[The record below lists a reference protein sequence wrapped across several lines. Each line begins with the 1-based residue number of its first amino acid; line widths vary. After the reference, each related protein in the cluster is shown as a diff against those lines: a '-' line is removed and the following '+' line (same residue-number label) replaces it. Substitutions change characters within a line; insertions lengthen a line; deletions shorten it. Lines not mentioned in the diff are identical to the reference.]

1 MTSNVRFYI
10 LAASV
15 ALSIF
20 IPSWLRLQTSSD
32 QLLFIRTE
40 QVFGFVCL
48 LYWYAALIISPLKKA
63 VGPRFNWQYLVF
75 SRRALGVSA
84 AYFALLHVIISLWGQ
99 IGGISSLGLL
109 PQRFVWSIVFGIIGL
124 IILLAMATTSFD
136 KIIERMGFRNW
147 KWLHRLGYIGGVLA
161 LLHVWIIGTHVAYVS
176 FQTVFFI
183 LLAGLFWLESQRLA
197 SILSDKYTRWQHQ
210 KSLIGV
216 LLWFSAVSVLLA
228 LPTLLENNSDH
239 HAITMLGRFL
249 V

>member
-15 ALSIF
+15 ALSIL
-20 IPSWLRLQTSSD
+20 IPSWLRLQTPSD
-32 QLLFIRTE
+32 QLFYIRTE

-48 LYWYAALIISPLKKA
+48 LYWYAALVISPLKKA
-63 VGPRFNWQYLVF
+63 IGPRFNWEYLVF

-99 IGGISSLGLL
+99 IGGISGLDLL
-109 PQRFVWSIVFGIIGL
+109 PQRFVWSIAFGVIGL
-124 IILLAMATTSFD
+124 IILLAMAATSFD
-136 KIIERMGFRNW
+136 KVIKRMGFRHW

-161 LLHVWIIGTHVAYVS
+161 LLHVWIIGTHVAYLS
-176 FQTVFFI
+176 FQTVFFV

-197 SILSDKYTRWQHQ
+197 AIISNKYARLQHQ

-216 LLWFSAVSVLLA
+216 LVWFSAIGILLA
-228 LPTLLENNSDH
+228 LPVLLGNSSDH
-239 HAITMLGRFL
+239 HTITGLGSAL
-249 V
+249 A